1 MSGCRAARSECI
13 KRTKVPTIA
22 WHVLYW
28 LSNQYICHQPGTVQY
43 TCTTV
48 YTGWWCTVLYT
59 HTYRL
64 TTESPGPFFFF
75 SCLLVFCIY
84 LFIFFSVPFSSYSY
98 SAYLIFLCSWL
109 LCLFSFALTLCLCM
123 CVPAWPQESRVFAG
137 WLKSSF
143 PSFAISLRSSYLSL
157 QCDRRLPFFCLL
169 LSVFFFSFF
178 FFPLF
183 FSFSF
188 CYSIFINK
196 TESQSERDASQ
207 RPKERRVAKIAHL
220 LLMKQS
226 LQPKIFSLFVTSN
239 R

>member
-1 MSGCRAARSECI
+1 MSGRQVRMYKKDQS
-13 KRTKVPTIA
+13 PNYS
-22 WHVLYW
+22 L
-28 LSNQYICHQPGTVQY
+28 
-43 TCTTV
+43 TCTLLTLEPVYLPPTRHSSVYMYYCIYWMVVYCTV
-48 YTGWWCTVLYT
+48 YTHISIDNWEPWPIL
-59 HTYRL
+59 
-64 TTESPGPFFFF
+64 FF

>member
-1 MSGCRAARSECI
+1 MYSIDS
-13 KRTKVPTIA
+13 RTSISATNPAQFSI
-22 WHVLYW
+22 HVL
-28 LSNQYICHQPGTVQY
+28 LYILDG
-43 TCTTV
+43 
-48 YTGWWCTVLYT
+48 GGVLYT

-84 LFIFFSVPFSSYSY
+84 LFFSVPFSSCSY

-169 LSVFFFSFF
+169 LSVFFFLLLLFPFF
-178 FFPLF
+178 FFLF
-183 FSFSF
+183 PFA
-188 CYSIFINK
+188 I
-196 TESQSERDASQ
+196 
-207 RPKERRVAKIAHL
+207 L
-220 LLMKQS
+220 S
-226 LQPKIFSLFVTSN
+226 L
-239 R
+239 